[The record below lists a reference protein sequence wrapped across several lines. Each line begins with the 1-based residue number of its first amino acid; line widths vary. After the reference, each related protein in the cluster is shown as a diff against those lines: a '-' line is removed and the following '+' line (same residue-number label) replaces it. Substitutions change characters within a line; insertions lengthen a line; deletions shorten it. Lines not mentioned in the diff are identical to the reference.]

1 MENPDRHSDH
11 DGEDHHCED
20 HHSDHEIPDSLPP
33 ENIIKPPHII
43 SFSSCAGSTSQGGTP
58 SEHVEPPPTKKRQ
71 RKPRQPVK
79 AKAPKKPR
87 QRKSKKE
94 VRFDLLEPDLK
105 QQSETEQ
112 VTSGPEMVRKIAS
125 VLCNTIGFTADK
137 IFKGKGAILKQFQTN
152 QLLIDLISKELLQ
165 YSPALGNK
173 TQIAI
178 CSGANIW
185 EGFQNQDQG
194 GNPLQTPL
202 VGDGQFGHVEE
213 KKNKL

>member
-1 MENPDRHSDH
+1 QDC
-11 DGEDHHCED
+11 EDHHCED
-20 HHSDHEIPDSLPP
+20 HHSDHDEEIPDSLPP

-43 SFSSCAGSTSQGGTP
+43 SFSSCDGGTPCSTSQGGTP
-58 SEHVEPPPTKKRQ
+58 SEPVVGGLRGEPPPKRQ

-137 IFKGKGAILKQFQTN
+137 IFKGKGAILK
-152 QLLIDLISKELLQ
+152 
-165 YSPALGNK
+165 
-173 TQIAI
+173 
-178 CSGANIW
+178 
-185 EGFQNQDQG
+185 
-194 GNPLQTPL
+194 
-202 VGDGQFGHVEE
+202 
-213 KKNKL
+213 

>member
-1 MENPDRHSDH
+1 MRIHQRN
-11 DGEDHHCED
+11 
-20 HHSDHEIPDSLPP
+20 SDHEIPDSLPP
-33 ENIIKPPHII
+33 ENIIKPPHTI
-43 SFSSCAGSTSQGGTP
+43 SFSLSCAGSTSQAGTP
-58 SEHVEPPPTKKRQ
+58 SEHVETSKKKRKG
-71 RKPRQPVK
+71 KPRQPVK
-79 AKAPKKPR
+79 TKAPKKPR

-125 VLCNTIGFTADK
+125 VLCNTVGFTADK
-137 IFKGKGAILKQFQTN
+137 IFKGKGAILKQFQKN
-152 QLLIDLISKELLQ
+152 QLLVDLISQELLQ

-185 EGFQNQDQG
+185 EGYQNRDQG
-194 GNPLQTPL
+194 RCPPSNP
-202 VGDGQFGHVEE
+202 HVEVDQSGQ
-213 KKNKL
+213 L